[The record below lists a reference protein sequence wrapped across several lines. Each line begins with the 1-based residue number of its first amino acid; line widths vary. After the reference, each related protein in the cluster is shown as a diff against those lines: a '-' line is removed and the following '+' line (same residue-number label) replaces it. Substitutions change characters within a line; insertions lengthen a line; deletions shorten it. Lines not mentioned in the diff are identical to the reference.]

1 MRKILSMLLALTM
14 ILSLFSVN
22 VFAADEVVEYETIAV
37 IAANGVSSKGDKFPG
52 GGWPGTEGRMNYG
65 STAIDNKST
74 SPAEG
79 LATWDEFVKAIKT
92 EGARLVLKY
101 TSEGGD
107 GGFFNLFQL
116 SIGDKD
122 MHVGIANWESPNNQ
136 KLELTLN
143 GEKADTNSIGK
154 DGTHVISISIKDYA
168 DILAAHTCDDHEAGS
183 VTIDDITA
191 VKFQDGLGG
200 DNVKLSDVSVYVEA
214 PKSATTDP
222 EPEPEDKPDTKI
234 LLEIGPD
241 VWTLYRCETID
252 VAKSGTYKLTTKAE
266 KTIDGNAEA
275 AFVGLK
281 SGRTIDGKENATAL
295 PNGTTITVKSVKMG
309 DTAVTLAKGKE
320 TYTVKDGKLDFV
332 LKLVG
337 FGQNANIFDGT
348 LPSAFTTVE
357 VEFEVNNPDNPLPD
371 KPVDPDPEP
380 AEGDHPKGEKEI
392 AVDGVEYPLNDGGA
406 HTYAIT
412 GQELGKTVTVHLV
425 GTTGG
430 DFRVWLSHGDWDRM
444 SEIKTVSYSS
454 LEGGKFDVT
463 YELTI
468 ADADNKNVDIASHV
482 QIKAPSG
489 GSLKDFTLTHLGIV
503 YPAAEAVEHPEG
515 EKEVEITDKT
525 VSKLGANEVV
535 IADGTVTSSANQ
547 FAILLPEAAN
557 VKDKITVHVKGTTT
571 GDFRMWAG
579 HEDGAYTMS
588 PDPAWK
594 ASERG
599 ITVPTPDG
607 EEFDFVYTLT
617 VNDKDTVGCSE
628 ADCIIFKAP
637 SYNENLKD
645 LKITH
650 FGYTIEKYYAEPAG
664 YVEDATLTEATVEE
678 ADGNVVITPE
688 GDVTT
693 EGLLISLE
701 EPAAAD
707 GKVTVSYGAE
717 PRADGKTDDD
727 GDGYIEEFAWSGEFL
742 MHEWHNVKDI
752 IGESSLSD
760 FITAINLSGAV
771 LEVSFENDSQYGNMT
786 NVVFAWGGPSMSLG
800 NYPVG
805 KQTLKKPVADSGATP
820 GSIAECIFQF
830 DIYQHSEV
838 DVKITGIKVYS
849 PVPETPE
856 DIVVEFKAG
865 DMYIE
870 VPTSAAKKS
879 AIKSI
884 TIEPATA
891 IGGKDNVA
899 AVKVK
904 KPKDE
909 TNALAS
915 LNGYAVQL
923 GEDYHGFLFMGHM
936 ITMPHTFG
944 EDNICTA
951 CDYERIVVE
960 EGDSD
965 KPAKPKLTTLDQGD
979 ACVIDISN
987 LGLKSGDTVHISI
1000 AGTVNTSVSALRLF
1014 LATEGVFNNNASDI
1028 VNAELD
1034 GNSFTYE
1041 GDLTAQGNI
1050 MYIYI
1055 KSQAGGPAL
1064 HPSNFDITVFTA
1076 EKK

>member
-1 MRKILSMLLALTM
+1 MRKILSAALALLLV
-14 ILSLFSVN
+14 LSSVTGTVLFEHVHAN
-22 VFAADEVVEYETIAV
+22 AADDL
-37 IAANGVSSKGDKFPG
+37 IAAPEGYKTSWEWDCKNTAMTGWLCLNSADVASLPATTFAEKLRQDGAILLVKVGDGAVLRWFGAQDSAGIYRLSADQVQAEDVGAGTWDKATGIFMADHENAVKLALDSYWNIVCSGEGTITAVSICVPDTAEPDPEPEGVLVTLIKDGKSVAGGDFSGPKI
-52 GGWPGTEGRMNYG
+52 GWGTKI
-65 STAIDNKST
+65 IDNT
-74 SPAEG
+74 SAEW
-79 LATWDEFVKAIKT
+79 ADFVKAVNNKD
-92 EGARLVLKY
+92 AKFVLKY
-101 TSEGGD
+101 TVTGEVANEEYGWWNILQVDTPKGGL
-107 GGFFNLFQL
+107 GH
-116 SIGDKD
+116 IT
-122 MHVGIANWESPNNQ
+122 IANHSGEAAKFVDTLDGKVMSNQ
-136 KLELTLN
+136 WSLLHI
-143 GEKADTNSIGK
+143 GEHVVTYSAADFANL
-154 DGTHVISISIKDYA
+154 
-168 DILAAHTCDDHEAGS
+168 LATHTCTHEDTDNPDNSYAHEAGDTA
-183 VTIDDITA
+183 VEKITA
-191 VKFQDGLGG
+191 LFSQSGLA
-200 DNVKLSDVSVYVEA
+200 DTLSVSVSSLVIEG
-214 PKSATTDP
+214 P
-222 EPEPEDKPDTKI
+222 ETGTPEPEDKPDT
-234 LLEIGPD
+234 
-241 VWTLYRCETID
+241 
-252 VAKSGTYKLTTKAE
+252 
-266 KTIDGNAEA
+266 
-275 AFVGLK
+275 
-281 SGRTIDGKENATAL
+281 
-295 PNGTTITVKSVKMG
+295 
-309 DTAVTLAKGKE
+309 
-320 TYTVKDGKLDFV
+320 
-332 LKLVG
+332 
-337 FGQNANIFDGT
+337 
-348 LPSAFTTVE
+348 
-357 VEFEVNNPDNPLPD
+357 
-371 KPVDPDPEP
+371 
-380 AEGDHPKGEKEI
+380 GDHPKGEKEI
-392 AVDGVEYPLNDGGA
+392 AVDGVDYPLNDGGA

-444 SEIKTVSYSS
+444 SEIKTVSYDT
-454 LEGGKFDVT
+454 LEDGKFDVT
-463 YELTI
+463 YELTV
-468 ADADNKNVDIASHV
+468 ADADSKNVDIASHV
-482 QIKAPSG
+482 QVKGPSG
-489 GSLKDFTLTHLGIV
+489 GSLKDFTLTHLGVV
-503 YPAAEAVEHPEG
+503 YPAAEAVDHPEG

-535 IADGTVTSSANQ
+535 IADGSVTSSANQ

-607 EEFDFVYTLT
+607 EEFDFTYTLT

-637 SYNENLKD
+637 SYNESLKD

-891 IGGKDNVA
+891 VGGKDNVA

-909 TNALAS
+909 TKALAS
-915 LNGYAVQL
+915 LNGYAIQL

-944 EDNICTA
+944 ADNICTA

-1034 GNSFTYE
+1034 GSSFTYE
-1041 GDLTAQGNI
+1041 GDLTAQGSI

-1064 HPSNFDITVFTA
+1064 HPSDFDFTVFTA